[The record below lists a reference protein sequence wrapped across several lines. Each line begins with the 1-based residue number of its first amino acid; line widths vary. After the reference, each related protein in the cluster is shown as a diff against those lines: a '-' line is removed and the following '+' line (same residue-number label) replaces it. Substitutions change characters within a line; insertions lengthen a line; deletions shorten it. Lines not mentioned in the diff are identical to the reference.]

1 VASVSAPGP
10 AKERRREVLS
20 RADIIDVAAEL
31 SASEGPSGVT
41 FRALGAKL
49 GVAATAIYRH
59 FRDKDELMLALADQI
74 FAEIAER
81 FEPGDDWAADLRQL
95 CALCLEVCRRHAFT
109 AAWLGYRNTGGP
121 GDHAVMVVGLRIMLA
136 AGLTQEQALFHHELL
151 TDALMGLL
159 TIEAMRGTLDE
170 PSRRQDRDFLAALYT
185 NIAREDR
192 RFARLPT
199 IALASDPDRLFAAQ
213 MELHIHAIRRTVAG
227 DPVLPTPY

>member
-1 VASVSAPGP
+1 VSAPGS
-10 AKERRREVLS
+10 AKQRRREALS
-20 RADIIDVAAEL
+20 RADIIDVAAKL

-81 FEPGDDWAADLRQL
+81 CEPSDDWAADLRQL
-95 CALCLEVCRRHAFT
+95 SELCLEVCRRHAFT

-121 GDHAVMVVGLRIMLA
+121 GDHAVMLVGLRIMLA
-136 AGLTQEQALFHHELL
+136 AGLTQEQALFHHELF

-159 TIEAMRGTLDE
+159 TVGAMRETLDE
-170 PSRRQDRDFLAALYT
+170 PSRRQDRDALAAVYS
-185 NIAREDR
+185 NIAREDQ
-192 RFARLPT
+192 RFSRLPT
-199 IALASDPDRLFAAQ
+199 IAVSSDPDLLFAAQ
-213 MELHIHAIRRTVAG
+213 MELHIQAVRRTLAG
-227 DPVLPTPY
+227 DPVLAVPY